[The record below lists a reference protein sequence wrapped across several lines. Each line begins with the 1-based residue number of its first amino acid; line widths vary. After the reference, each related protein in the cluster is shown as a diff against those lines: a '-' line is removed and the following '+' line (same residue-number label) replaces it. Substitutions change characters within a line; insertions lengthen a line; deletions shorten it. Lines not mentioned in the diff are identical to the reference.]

1 MKTAPLV
8 FSLFLL
14 TSGRGESRGVQVL
27 CYHGFQTNKNR
38 FSFLLNE
45 VKSQLEFLQR
55 RGFRFVTFSEIRS
68 GNISGKMNLLV
79 TVDDGNRSVY
89 DAYFRLFKPMKIK
102 PLLAIYPAITGRE
115 KYALTWEQLKRLS
128 REGCEI
134 AAHGYSHRYLNSRL
148 YHRERDI
155 FKREIFYSK
164 ELLERKLGKSVEIF
178 VYPYGVKSPEAVK
191 ALKSAGYRYAFTV
204 ENGTMSL
211 SSAGGDS
218 LYMLPRYMITRG
230 TGRLYLEKIAMK
242 AERENPVSTVV
253 EIEKEPAE
261 KPKIKS
267 LSLKP
272 VKEPQPFF
280 GKDRADIVYRDNYR
294 DVERE
299 KKSYLV
305 NLDFKDSPGDLDL
318 RSGIAPVY
326 DHDTRENREKSG
338 GSMVFSGFGIAEI
351 PGYDGMYASRSGG
364 LKDHRGSGEFRGGV
378 CRSFYRGLKSRYRR
392 SAVSSYRY
400 YSLWIERIRLK
411 MDSLR
416 KKAGELIDRIFT

>member
-1 MKTAPLV
+1 MKTAPVIFCL
-8 FSLFLL
+8 LLL
-14 TSGRGESRGVQVL
+14 TSGRGESPGVQVL
-27 CYHGFQTNKNR
+27 CYHGFQTDKNK

-115 KYALTWEQLKRLS
+115 KYALTWEQLKHLS
-128 REGCEI
+128 REGCEV

-148 YHRERDI
+148 YQKERDI
-155 FKREIFYSK
+155 FKREIYFSK

-191 ALKSAGYRYAFTV
+191 ALKSAGYRYAFTIK
-204 ENGTMSL
+204 NGMMSL

-218 LYMLPRYMITRG
+218 LYLLPRYMITRG

-242 AERENPVSTVV
+242 AERETPVSTVA

-261 KPKIKS
+261 KPEIKS
-267 LSLKP
+267 LAIKP
-272 VKEPQPFF
+272 VKGPEPFF
-280 GKDRADIVYRDNYR
+280 KKNRADIVYRDNYR

-299 KKSYLV
+299 RKSFLI
-305 NLDFKDSPGDLDL
+305 NLDLKDSLADADLK
-318 RSGIAPVY
+318 SGIAPVN
-326 DHDTRENREKSG
+326 DHGTRINREKSG

-351 PGYDGMYASRSGG
+351 PGYNGMYASHSGG
-364 LKDHRGSGEFRGGV
+364 VTDHRGSGEFTGGV
-378 CRSFYRGLKSRYRR
+378 CESFYRGLKSRYRR

-400 YSLWIERIRLK
+400 YSLWVERIRMKMNSLK
-411 MDSLR
+411 